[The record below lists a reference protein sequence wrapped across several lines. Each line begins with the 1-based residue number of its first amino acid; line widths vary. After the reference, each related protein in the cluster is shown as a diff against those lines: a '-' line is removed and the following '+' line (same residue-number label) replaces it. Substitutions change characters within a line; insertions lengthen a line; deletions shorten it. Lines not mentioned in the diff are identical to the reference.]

1 MFLIAWLLFGRHLQA
16 GEAQQ
21 IDAGTIKLE
30 VCISRTAHLFH
41 VVDQLSAWSEFSHR
55 QYASFFEPLDDRDRE
70 LLAKHVAVRN
80 DRPWGQGLEQTFYT
94 PADLET
100 ALREGVKVGWLTA
113 AQARTEREVLTHF
126 APRIE
131 RLLANE
137 RGTLER
143 FRTRLADKASDLERF
158 SEKLSRFCHGV
169 RPTVPVYLLANP
181 SDDSIGGGYNGGRLT
196 LEVPRVRDAYPS
208 FLHEI
213 MHAFLDG
220 EKPRIEGAAKKV
232 NGLDAMTLNEG
243 IAYALAPGL
252 IHADSDGP
260 DPLAR
265 QVASDL
271 ASMKPLD
278 DAYTRF
284 NRFGLALRP
293 LLKQALEH
301 ETATLESFLPRAT
314 DAWRVVTELD
324 TAISQRTTGQRAQAN
339 PARKTF
345 FSTGPGWK
353 VLGEV
358 VRADLYARNHTA
370 EHYRKIIKRARPGDT
385 LVLLFAL
392 DHSDRIVP
400 EEYRDLMP
408 QPW

>member
-1 MFLIAWLLFGRHLQA
+1 
-16 GEAQQ
+16 
-21 IDAGTIKLE
+21 
-30 VCISRTAHLFH
+30 
-41 VVDQLSAWSEFSHR
+41 
-55 QYASFFEPLDDRDRE
+55 
-70 LLAKHVAVRN
+70 
-80 DRPWGQGLEQTFYT
+80 
-94 PADLET
+94 
-100 ALREGVKVGWLTA
+100 VKAGWLTP
-113 AQARTEREVLTHF
+113 AQTRTEREVLTHF
-126 APRIE
+126 ALRVE
-131 RLLANE
+131 GLLAKE
-137 RGTLER
+137 RATLER
-143 FRTRLADKASDLERF
+143 FRTRLADKASDLESF

-208 FLHEI
+208 FLHEV

-220 EKPRIEGAAKKV
+220 EIPRIEGAAKKV

-243 IAYALAPGL
+243 IAYALSPGL
-252 IHADSDGP
+252 IHPDSDGP

-265 QVASDL
+265 QVARDL

-293 LLKQALEH
+293 LLKEALEQ
-301 ETATLESFLPRAT
+301 EEATLESFLPRAI
-314 DAWRVVTELD
+314 DAWRVVTALD
-324 TAISQRTTGQRAQAN
+324 TAISPRPAGQRAQAN
-339 PARKTF
+339 VARKAF

-353 VLGEV
+353 VLSDV
-358 VRADLYARNHTA
+358 VRADLYARNHTT
-370 EHYRKIIKRARPGDT
+370 EDYREIIKRAQPGDT

-392 DHSDRIVP
+392 DHSDRMVP

-408 QPW
+408 RPWSEIEATLKQGRCTELAGNGRGLMIVLLAAPSTAELEQLIRTTSLLRHDSTRNQHSEGKP